1 MNKPFISQWPAASY
15 LLTSSYPLF
24 RTSSSSS
31 YCVQL
36 HLYLHD
42 RRQAVMRSFF
52 DFKLEEE
59 EMRRKMQDVSE
70 ADGSFVFFVL
80 LRFTTRSFTSK

>member
-1 MNKPFISQWPAASY
+1 
-15 LLTSSYPLF
+15 
-24 RTSSSSS
+24 
-31 YCVQL
+31 
-36 HLYLHD
+36 
-42 RRQAVMRSFF
+42 MRSFF